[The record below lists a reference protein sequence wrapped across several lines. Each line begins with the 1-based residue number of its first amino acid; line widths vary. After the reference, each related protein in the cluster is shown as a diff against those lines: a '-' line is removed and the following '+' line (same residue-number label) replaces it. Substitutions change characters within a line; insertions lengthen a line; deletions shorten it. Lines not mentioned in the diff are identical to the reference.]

1 MQPVGAK
8 IDLVWSTWE
17 LFLVFLSPK
26 WSVTCSL
33 SYVEA
38 TAARETGSLVA
49 MSYLLG
55 KHGNRSPIFQ
65 KAHKKLFSALPIL
78 FTQKSV
84 DSVVVVGV
92 ASDS

>member
-1 MQPVGAK
+1 MSSDSIYVV
-8 IDLVWSTWE
+8 LV
-17 LFLVFLSPK
+17 
-26 WSVTCSL
+26 
-33 SYVEA
+33 Y
-38 TAARETGSLVA
+38 R
-49 MSYLLG
+49 
-55 KHGNRSPIFQ
+55 KHRNRSPIFQ